1 MDAARKVC
9 KQRTFRKAEVTLYF
23 YLGSIDFMSS
33 WAHPRKQLNVSFHKV
48 SKATRH
54 LVQCRETN
62 KDYIFYWHVLRSSVH
77 GS

>member
-33 WAHPRKQLNVSFHKV
+33 WAHPRKV